1 LLFVGC
7 FAIYYLYLGRPF
19 YDQMAESD
27 VEVKIGKPAAG
38 MLYDQDGMPLMEY
51 DKDARTWGMLCH
63 LSALLFIT
71 GVPLLHILGPVA
83 VWMLKKKDYP
93 FVENQGKEAINFQIT
108 MTLGG
113 LIAGVLTWVFIG
125 WFLLAAL
132 IVANFVLIVMASISA
147 NKGEAYRYPFSLR
160 LIK

>member
-1 LLFVGC
+1 
-7 FAIYYLYLGRPF
+7 
-19 YDQMAESD
+19 MAESD
-27 VEVKIGKPAAG
+27 VEVKIGKPATG
-38 MLYDQDGMPLMEY
+38 MLYDQNGTPLMEY

-71 GVPLLHILGPVA
+71 GVPLLHILAPAA
-83 VWMLKKKDYP
+83 VWWLKKKDYR

-108 MTLGG
+108 MTIAG
-113 LIAGVLTWVFIG
+113 LVAGVLTWIFIG

-132 IVANFVLIVMASISA
+132 IIVNFVLIIMASIAA

-160 LIK
+160 LLK